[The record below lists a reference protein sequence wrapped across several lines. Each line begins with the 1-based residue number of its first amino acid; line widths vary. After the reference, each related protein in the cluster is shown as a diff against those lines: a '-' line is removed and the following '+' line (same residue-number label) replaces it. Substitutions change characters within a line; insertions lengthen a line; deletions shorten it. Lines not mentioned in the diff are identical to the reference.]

1 MAENREEEAGSREE
15 EAGSREEE
23 VGSRE
28 EEAEN
33 REEDAGSRE
42 EGLLV
47 SGRKQGGETCNGSFM
62 LSFYTVEQLLEVFT
76 VVTHPG
82 SVCNNGWWMKPLS
95 VSFAWIMDCLHLY
108 ILEHI
113 AGYTVNN

>member
-1 MAENREEEAGSREE
+1 MTGAGGREEVAENREEE
-15 EAGSREEE
+15 
-23 VGSRE
+23 
-28 EEAEN
+28 
-33 REEDAGSRE
+33 AGSRE

-47 SGRKQGGETCNGSFM
+47 SGRKQGGKTCNGSFM

-95 VSFAWIMDCLHLY
+95 FSFEIKSGLRVYGLDNGLFDN
-108 ILEHI
+108 
-113 AGYTVNN
+113 T